1 MNGVNGAGL
10 RRRRGPAPG
19 NDALEELQDHRDRQP
34 VTVAPRNKA
43 SYAKNIRKVSRIATW
58 NVRTLFQAGKLDNV
72 LIEMDR
78 MHINCLGLCE
88 VRWPNAGEFR
98 KEEKQIFYSGGE
110 QHHRGVGLIL
120 DKHFSK
126 SVLSFWPKND
136 RMLLVKLKASP
147 FIVNILVI
155 YAPTAEAEEEEIN
168 KFYRSLDEMM
178 KSCKSDEVTI
188 VMGDFNAKVGEQ
200 RDGKTV
206 GPYGL
211 GKRNDRGDKL
221 VDWCNENK
229 MFISNTWF
237 NVHPRRR
244 YTWTSPGDRA
254 RNQIDYILVRTR
266 FRNAVKSSRSYP
278 GADADSD
285 HNPVVA
291 NFKLSL
297 KKIEKPRSEPK
308 LDVTT
313 LKKTDVKNKF
323 KAEVIAKLPTELPA
337 DIDDHWESIKTA
349 INEAASN
356 NIPTQEKKKQSSKWF
371 TRELEDLLEK
381 RRSSKPSPDQYRII
395 NNEFR
400 AKSKQA
406 KEEWLEKECKEI
418 EHLSL
423 NSKEMFKKINEIAGK
438 RSAPSSKCIKAADG
452 SVLQETNEV
461 AARWE
466 EYIQDLFN
474 DEEEPEESTLG
485 AVQSGPCILKT
496 EVNWAMNNMKNGK
509 SCGPDGVYTEMLRAL
524 DEDGIDIIWKLVSKI
539 YESGN
544 LPKELLRSV
553 FIALPKIPGTLDCA
567 SHRTISLMSHTL
579 KLLLKIVL
587 QRIRRKI
594 LPEIPEMQ
602 FGFMRDRGTRNAI
615 FVLRM
620 IGERAIEHQQ
630 DLFLCFIDYQKAFD
644 RVRHKELFKILA
656 NIQID
661 DKDMR
666 IIRTI
671 YCEQL
676 AAVRLPDGLTN
687 WFSIKR
693 GVRQG
698 CVMSPDLFNL
708 YSEVILREL
717 EGMPEGIT
725 INGVKINNLRYA
737 DDTVLL
743 ANSEEELQR
752 LFDAVVE
759 KSERLG
765 LTVNSKKT
773 KVMVITKSETI
784 PVCCL
789 RNGTD
794 NIEQLSS
801 FKYLGAYITSDS
813 RCKKEIR
820 VRIGLAKNA
829 FNRLG
834 HIFKDRKLS
843 VNIKIRLLKTFV
855 WSTLMYGC
863 ESWTFSSETQRNIA
877 AAEMWFYR
885 RMLRISYMDRVNN
898 EEVLRRVGMERELLH
913 IIKQRQLK
921 FLGHVIRKGA
931 LEDLSLTGKF
941 KGKRR
946 RGRRRKRFLDNFN
959 IGNAE
964 YLWKSARDR
973 QMWQEVVRRT
983 PDR

>member
-1 MNGVNGAGL
+1 
-10 RRRRGPAPG
+10 
-19 NDALEELQDHRDRQP
+19 
-34 VTVAPRNKA
+34 
-43 SYAKNIRKVSRIATW
+43 
-58 NVRTLFQAGKLDNV
+58 
-72 LIEMDR
+72 
-78 MHINCLGLCE
+78 
-88 VRWPNAGEFR
+88 
-98 KEEKQIFYSGGE
+98 
-110 QHHRGVGLIL
+110 
-120 DKHFSK
+120 
-126 SVLSFWPKND
+126 
-136 RMLLVKLKASP
+136 
-147 FIVNILVI
+147 
-155 YAPTAEAEEEEIN
+155 
-168 KFYRSLDEMM
+168 
-178 KSCKSDEVTI
+178 
-188 VMGDFNAKVGEQ
+188 
-200 RDGKTV
+200 
-206 GPYGL
+206 
-211 GKRNDRGDKL
+211 
-221 VDWCNENK
+221 
-229 MFISNTWF
+229 
-237 NVHPRRR
+237 
-244 YTWTSPGDRA
+244 
-254 RNQIDYILVRTR
+254 
-266 FRNAVKSSRSYP
+266 
-278 GADADSD
+278 
-285 HNPVVA
+285 
-291 NFKLSL
+291 
-297 KKIEKPRSEPK
+297 
-308 LDVTT
+308 
-313 LKKTDVKNKF
+313 
-323 KAEVIAKLPTELPA
+323 
-337 DIDDHWESIKTA
+337 
-349 INEAASN
+349 
-356 NIPTQEKKKQSSKWF
+356 
-371 TRELEDLLEK
+371 
-381 RRSSKPSPDQYRII
+381 
-395 NNEFR
+395 
-400 AKSKQA
+400 
-406 KEEWLEKECKEI
+406 
-418 EHLSL
+418 
-423 NSKEMFKKINEIAGK
+423 
-438 RSAPSSKCIKAADG
+438 
-452 SVLQETNEV
+452 
-461 AARWE
+461 
-466 EYIQDLFN
+466 
-474 DEEEPEESTLG
+474 
-485 AVQSGPCILKT
+485 
-496 EVNWAMNNMKNGK
+496 
-509 SCGPDGVYTEMLRAL
+509 
-524 DEDGIDIIWKLVSKI
+524 
-539 YESGN
+539 
-544 LPKELLRSV
+544 
-553 FIALPKIPGTLDCA
+553 
-567 SHRTISLMSHTL
+567 
-579 KLLLKIVL
+579 
-587 QRIRRKI
+587 
-594 LPEIPEMQ
+594 MQ

-644 RVRHKELFKILA
+644 RVRHKELFKMLA

-820 VRIGLAKNA
+820 VRIGLAKDA

-913 IIKQRQLK
+913 IIEQRQLK